1 MLKKNSLELCCGYG
15 SFSHIVKTEFGHD
28 TTTIDSD
35 PYFDPTIC
43 IDILNWNYRTF
54 EPGHFDVIW
63 ASPPCTQYSNSKR
76 SGARN
81 LELAD
86 SIVMKCIEIIRYFNP
101 RLFFIENPFT
111 GMLKHRS
118 FMRDLDSYRVDY
130 CAYDRQLGIKKS
142 TLIWTNHP
150 TFVPRTCAGRGQCPS
165 MEGRRHRC
173 TCTGSYWD
181 PKWKS
186 VKGRSREL
194 ARVPYNLIRDL
205 LSGC

>member
-15 SFSHIVKTEFGHD
+15 SFSYVASTEYGYD
-28 TTTIDSD
+28 TTTIDID
-35 PYFDPTIC
+35 PYFAPTLC
-43 IDILNWNYRTF
+43 VDILNWNYRTF

-76 SGARN
+76 SGVRN

-86 SIVMKCIEIIRYFNP
+86 SIVMKCKEIIQYYKP
-101 RLFFIENPFT
+101 RLWFIENPFT
-111 GMLKHRS
+111 GLLKHRP
-118 FMRDLDSYRVDY
+118 LLTGLPSYRVDY
-130 CAYDRQLGIKKS
+130 CAYDRQLGMKKS
-142 TLIWTNHP
+142 TMLWTNHP